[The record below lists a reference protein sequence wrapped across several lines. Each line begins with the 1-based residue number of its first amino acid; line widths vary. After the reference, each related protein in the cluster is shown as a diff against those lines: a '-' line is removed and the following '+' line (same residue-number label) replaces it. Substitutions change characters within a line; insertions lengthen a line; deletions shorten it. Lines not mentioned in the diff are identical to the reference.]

1 MLLLTYNTT
10 KIAQY
15 QPYKKIR
22 INSLKENSF
31 ITMCTF
37 EQIEKGMRFIMNITK
52 INISEKTV
60 NNLNNQ
66 GKEIDKTERF
76 ELINNNNVT
85 SFKNKLKAIIEEINY
100 YEDVKAVPS
109 LFLSNIPNAEEI
121 NKLQKQIEAKTREI
135 KILRHNN
142 KQLKVQELILEQQL
156 VAQFTNNSIN
166 KEEFLS
172 CLYYLY
178 KNFNSQISKNKLVV
192 KMKTTSKESLLKE
205 LEQLKNS

>member
-1 MLLLTYNTT
+1 M
-10 KIAQY
+10 
-15 QPYKKIR
+15 
-22 INSLKENSF
+22 KENSF

-135 KILRHNN
+135 KILRYNN

>member
-135 KILRHNN
+135 KILRYNN